1 MLGELAL
8 KNDSISINSTPDYF
22 GINPKK
28 FFLYI
33 YPHEMILKMNFKNL
47 CYYLMNRGGK
57 GRGVVEKN

>member
-8 KNDSISINSTPDYF
+8 KNGSISMYISADYF

-28 FFLYI
+28 FILYI
-33 YPHEMILKMNFKNL
+33 YLHKMTLIMNFKNL
-47 CYYLMNRGGK
+47 CYYLIGGK